1 MGRTASELSV
11 YRVLPEPESGYPVL
25 VGTLPQVMGDTE
37 AMKWW
42 AAVVFLSAGW
52 LAAQD
57 APPAQDI
64 RQLEVR
70 EHQGQSYWMF
80 TPANY
85 SADSA
90 WPILYCLDPGAR
102 GRVPVELF
110 AAAAEKAGFLVAG
123 SNNSRNGPMAPVH
136 EAIGLMVRDTHQRYS
151 IDDSRLY
158 VAGFSGGARVALDWA
173 RNGHIAGVIACGAGF
188 GLPGPPKQIPFRL
201 FATTGWDDF
210 NHDELYRMS
219 RELARRNVPHRF
231 VEFQGDHEWMPAALA
246 GEAFGFF
253 LGRVPAQPA
262 PASKEAEKQAAQ
274 YERWMQPMQSA
285 DENERRAVIRRAQ
298 KEAAREQDSPARRVA
313 RRVIGGVSV
322 GAMEYTRE
330 LMAQERYR
338 DAARTA
344 EESVLARPENS
355 GAWYSL
361 AVASAAAGNTGRA
374 LEALEQAAA
383 RGWGAWQRME
393 GEPLLA
399 KVRGDARYAGI
410 LAKMRR

>member
-1 MGRTASELSV
+1 MRWLLA
-11 YRVLPEPESGYPVL
+11 VLL
-25 VGTLPQVMGDTE
+25 
-37 AMKWW
+37 
-42 AAVVFLSAGW
+42 LSAGC

-57 APPAQDI
+57 APPAQGT

-70 EHQGQSYWMF
+70 NHQGQSYWMF
-80 TPANY
+80 VPSNY
-85 SADSA
+85 TADRA

-102 GRVPVELF
+102 GRVPVERF

-123 SNNSRNGPMAPVH
+123 SNNSRNGPMAPTQ
-136 EAIGLMVRDTHQRYS
+136 EAINLLVGDTHERFS
-151 IDDSRLY
+151 IDDARVY
-158 VAGFSGGARVALDWA
+158 VAGLSGGARVALEWA
-173 RNGHIAGVIACGAGF
+173 ENGHIAGVIACSAGF
-188 GLPGPPKQIPFRL
+188 GPPGPPKQISFRL

-210 NHDELYRMS
+210 NHDELYHLS

-231 VEFQGDHEWMPAALA
+231 VEFEGGHEWMPAALA

-262 PASKEAEKQAAQ
+262 PASKEAENQAAQ
-274 YERWMQPMQSA
+274 YDRLMAQLQA
-285 DENERRAVIRRAQ
+285 GDDERRSVIKQAQ
-298 KEAAREQDSPARRVA
+298 KDAAREQDSPARRVA

-330 LMAQERYR
+330 LMAQKRYG

-344 EESVLARPENS
+344 EEAVMARPENS

-361 AVASAAAGNTGRA
+361 AVASAAAGNTRRA

-383 RGWGAWQRME
+383 RGWGTWERME
-393 GEPLLA
+393 AEPLLA
-399 KVRGDARYAGI
+399 KVRRDARYAGI